1 MKRHGLLHSTCIL
14 FLILIAAA
22 IAAPAQTYTLLA
34 SFENNRDS
42 GATPYFGPLV
52 QGLNGN
58 FYGMTGYGGFGSA
71 GTIFDVSSS
80 GDLTTLYSFCSQPQ
94 CKDGST
100 PESGLVLATD
110 GNFYG
115 VTYYGSDH
123 FAAGEVFKVSPGGT
137 LTVLHN
143 FCSQL
148 NCTDGRNP
156 VGPLI
161 EGTDGNLYG
170 TTQRGGKSD
179 YGTVFKITPS
189 GTLTTLYSFCAQTNC
204 ADGSEPSGG
213 LLQAANGNFYGTTLI
228 GGTYYGT
235 IFEITSTGKLTT
247 LHTFNYTDGADPEGA
262 LIEVSGGVF
271 YGTTGGGGYT
281 NSNACEFVGCGTI
294 FEITAAGNLTT
305 LYSFCSQEN
314 AKGGCADGGNSY
326 AGLMQATNGKFYG
339 MTWLG
344 GVDLR
349 GTIYEFTPT
358 AGTISTLYSFCSQTN
373 CTDGANPFGPLLQG
387 TDGNF
392 YGAAEEGGINNAGT
406 VFQLS
411 LGIGSFVRTLPVSGK
426 VGAQVI
432 ILGNNLTGTTSVSFN
447 GIEASYRVL
456 LNTEIK
462 ATVPAGATTGTL
474 KVTTPGGALDSNV
487 PFRVTR

>member
-1 MKRHGLLHSTCIL
+1 MRRHGFLHSTCTL

-22 IAAPAQTYTLLA
+22 VAAPAQTYTRLA
-34 SFENNRDS
+34 SFEDNRDS

-58 FYGMTGYGGFGSA
+58 FYGMTGYGGFGSV
-71 GTIFDVSSS
+71 GTIFDVSSG
-80 GDLTTLYSFCSQPQ
+80 GDFTTLYSFCSQPQ

-100 PESGLVLATD
+100 PESELVLATD

-148 NCTDGRNP
+148 NCTDGSNP
-156 VGPLI
+156 VGPLV
-161 EGTDGNLYG
+161 EGTDGNFYG
-170 TTQRGGKSD
+170 TTQRGGISD

-189 GTLTTLYSFCAQTNC
+189 GTLTTLYNFCVGDC
-204 ADGSEPSGG
+204 ADGKEPSGG
-213 LLQAANGNFYGTTLI
+213 LLQASNGNFYGTTTE

-235 IFEITSTGKLTT
+235 IFEITPAGKLTI
-247 LHTFNYTDGADPEGA
+247 LHTFDYTDGGFPEGT
-262 LIEVSGGVF
+262 LVEVNGVF

-294 FEITAAGNLTT
+294 FEMTAAGTLTT

-314 AKGGCADGGNSY
+314 TKGGCADGGNPY
-326 AGLMQATNGKFYG
+326 GGLMQATNGKFYG

-344 GVDLR
+344 GVNLR
-349 GTIYEFTPT
+349 GTIYEVTP
-358 AGTISTLYSFCSQTN
+358 AAHTITTLYSFCSQTN
-373 CTDGANPFGPLLQG
+373 CTDGANPFGPLAQG
-387 TDGNF
+387 TDGNL
-392 YGAAEEGGINNAGT
+392 YGAAEEGGLNNYGT
-406 VFQLS
+406 VFELS
-411 LGIGSFVRTLPVSGK
+411 LGISPFVRTLPQSGK
-426 VGAQVI
+426 VGAEVI

-447 GIEASYRVL
+447 GSKASYQVL
-456 LNTEIK
+456 SSTEIT
-462 ATVPAGATTGTL
+462 ATVPAGATTGTV
-474 KVTTPGGALDSNV
+474 KVTTPGGTLDSNV
-487 PFRVTR
+487 PFHVTP